1 MVVDSSPMTFVNHGC
16 KGTNNIG
23 EVSELNEFTLDLG
36 RMPEEF
42 MMKGHSSIYNPAA
55 DRNLRHY
62 IAGGEVSTRLIKAG
76 EEILDN
82 YLFFI
87 GDGQDWSEDVQ
98 QLRDQCSGR
107 HKSGNADVREYEDSY
122 DNDGEEVEG
131 K

>member
-1 MVVDSSPMTFVNHGC
+1 VVVDSSPMTFVNHGC

-23 EVSELNEFTLDLG
+23 EVSELNEFTLDLD

-42 MMKGHSSIYNPAA
+42 MMKGHSSTYNPAA

-62 IAGGEVSTRLIKAG
+62 IAGGETSIKPIKAG

-87 GDGQDWSEDVQ
+87 GEEESWTEDVQ

-107 HKSGNADVREYEDSY
+107 QSIGSEDVREYESWY
-122 DNDGEEVEG
+122 DKDPAVEQEG
-131 K
+131 